1 MLDSLFSSGAAPALP
16 PLPEPLQ
23 ARWQPLRIGLA
34 ELFHYDSEEF
44 WFRDGHLLLRGNN
57 GTGKSKVLSLTL
69 PFLFDASIK
78 SSRIEPDGDA
88 TKKMAW
94 NLLLGKHERRVGYA
108 WIEFGR
114 IGEDG
119 QPRFLTLGCGLSA
132 VAARTQVDTWYFMT
146 EGQRVGRELWLID
159 ERRAVLGK
167 ERLAQA
173 LDGSGQLFDTAQ
185 AYRRAVDERLFHLGE
200 ARYAALMDTLIQ
212 LRQPQL
218 SKKPNEDNLSNA
230 LTEALAPLP
239 EELLADVADAMNQLE
254 EYGQQL
260 HELGELAKAIG
271 QFNRRYSQYA
281 RVNARRQ
288 ARVLR
293 SAQTSFDKASRD
305 LNDARAAFDAD
316 QAAEAGLRASLDA
329 AETRQLRDRAALD
342 EMQSDPL
349 MQDARRIDE
358 LDRHLAARQREK
370 AAAEAALREAMERQA
385 RDADALRDYAGRAD
399 AACAGMSSATRAFE
413 ETGSAA
419 GLARHAEFAAALV
432 CCGQADALADLTPAE
447 YEQMGRALSGLGR
460 QRRTDVAVVAG
471 RLGQL
476 DAAAGARDTAQERR
490 DQHADDLA
498 DAAARVAA
506 GETGLLDQAERLV
519 DAWSAHAAGL
529 RELAV
534 DSVSV
539 LPALSDWARTL
550 EGENPARSALLR
562 SQHDS
567 SLRLAQDEA
576 GVLARRAA
584 LEEQTLALERERERL
599 ALGVD
604 SVPPPPCQ
612 RDPASRPPGR
622 PGAPFWQLVEFR
634 DRVCDEAE
642 RAGLEAA
649 LEAAGLLDAWVGPDG
664 VIDAALLPDTRLSD
678 TLLVARAGQPAS
690 LAAWL
695 APALPCALDPA
706 LVERLLT
713 TVACGANDSG
723 AEAWVAP
730 DGRFRIG
737 PLAGAWIKPAAQ
749 YIGAASRAEARRRR
763 IAAIDTALAGLA
775 QERAALS
782 AALARLAARRARA
795 AAEWGAAPP
804 DAALR
809 TAHVQAAALE
819 RERRQAAE
827 RLAAAEARLAA
838 ALDAWRAARAALER
852 DAADLQLPADGA
864 GLAAASAA
872 LDAAAQALQ
881 ELLLRAEAVRH
892 ALPERRRQ
900 AERLEDRKRD
910 TASRNEQAARCLE
923 AADEAQ
929 VRLNTLRERVG
940 AQVSELTARLA
951 ALRQAVQDGETALRH
966 ARARLGAASETR
978 ARSGQRAASA
988 AATLEERTAQ
998 RQDAVHGLEQFNGTG
1013 LLAIAL
1019 PELEVP
1025 PAPWSIEPALG
1036 VARRAEQLLQ
1046 EVEAEDADWARV
1058 QSAYARDFSD
1068 LQSALTALGHQGQA
1082 EPSDHGM
1089 IVTIVYQN
1097 RPQRPDLIEAAIR
1110 AEIAQRQ
1117 ELLTARETEVLENHL
1132 QAEVAAAIQRR
1143 LQEADRRV
1151 ATINTELAKRPTST
1165 GVRFRLQWQAL
1176 EEGSEGA
1183 PVGLEAARKR
1193 LLNTS
1198 YDAWSPEDRQVV
1210 GRMLQNRIAAERA
1223 RDDAGRSGSLL
1234 ELLARALDYRRW
1246 HRFRVQ
1252 RWQDGQW
1259 RPLAGPAF
1267 SGERALGLTV
1277 PLFAAVSSF
1286 YTHAGSRHAPRLVL
1300 LDEAFAGIDDAAR
1313 AHCMALVREF
1323 DLDFVMTSEREWA
1336 CYAELPG
1343 VSICQLQRHE
1353 GIDAVHVSRWT
1364 WDGRARQLE
1373 EDGARRFPQAAD
1385 TSAESAADASAE

>member
-1 MLDSLFSSGAAPALP
+1 M
-16 PLPEPLQ
+16 Q
-23 ARWQPLRIGLA
+23 ARWQPLRIGLV

-114 IGEDG
+114 IGDDG
-119 QPRFLTLGCGLSA
+119 LPRYLTLGCGLSA
-132 VAARTQVDTWYFMT
+132 VAARTQVDTWYFIT
-146 EGQRVGRELWLID
+146 EGQRVGRDLWLIN
-159 ERRAVLGK
+159 EQHAVLGK

-173 LDGSGQLFDTAQ
+173 IDGSGQLFETAQ

-239 EELLADVADAMNQLE
+239 DELLADVAEAMNQLE
-254 EYGQQL
+254 DYGQQL
-260 HELGELAKAIG
+260 TELNELAKAIG
-271 QFNRRYSQYA
+271 QFNRRYRQYA

-293 SAQTSFDKASRD
+293 AATTAFDNASRD
-305 LNDARAAFDAD
+305 LNEARTAFEADACNQAVLHQALE
-316 QAAEAGLRASLDA
+316 AAES
-329 AETRQLRDRAALD
+329 RQLHERAALD
-342 EMQSDPL
+342 EMQADPL
-349 MQDARRIDE
+349 MRDANRNDE
-358 LDRHLAARQREK
+358 LARNLAQRRREV
-370 AAAEAALREAMERQA
+370 ATAEAALRASAQRQA
-385 RDADALRDYAGRAD
+385 SDADALRGYAERAD
-399 AACAGMSSATRAFE
+399 AACAALAQSAALFGE
-413 ETGSAA
+413 AGQAA
-419 GLARHAEFAAALV
+419 GLAAREEFAAAAACFAQPDL
-432 CCGQADALADLTPAE
+432 LAGLEAAQ
-447 YEQMGRALSGLGR
+447 YEQMRRALLSMGQ
-460 QRRTDVAVVAG
+460 QRRADVAVVDAG
-471 RLGQL
+471 LRQLGTSAQ
-476 DAAAGARDTAQERR
+476 ARDAAQERR
-490 DQHADDLA
+490 DESADSLA
-498 DAAARVAA
+498 DAAARV
-506 GETGLLDQAERLV
+506 TQAEVELV
-519 DAWSAHAAGL
+519 AQGDALIDAWDAHVAGL
-529 RELAV
+529 RELAL
-534 DSVSV
+534 DAAAV
-539 LPALSDWARTL
+539 LPALADWTRSL
-550 EGENPARSALLR
+550 EGENPARSALMR
-562 SQHDS
+562 AQHDS
-567 SLRLAQDEA
+567 SMQLAHDEA
-576 GVLARRAA
+576 DVQARRAA
-584 LEEQTLALERERERL
+584 FAADALALERERERL
-599 ALGVD
+599 AQGED
-604 SVPPPPCQ
+604 SAPPAPYP
-612 RDPASRPPGR
+612 RDPATRPAGR
-622 PGAPFWQLVEFR
+622 AGAPFGQLVEFR
-634 DRVCDEAE
+634 EGVTDIAA

-649 LEAAGLLDAWVGPDG
+649 LEAAGLLDAWVDPDG
-664 VIDAALLPDTRLSD
+664 AIDAGADTPRFD
-678 TLLVARAGQPAS
+678 TLLRARAVQPAP
-690 LAAWL
+690 LGAWL
-695 APALPCALDPA
+695 APSQPCPVDPHQ
-706 LVERLLT
+706 VESLLASI
-713 TVACGANDSG
+713 ACTNGEDDTG

-737 PLAGAWIKPAAQ
+737 PLSGAWNKPAAA

-763 IAAIDTALAGLA
+763 IAEIGALLAGLGRE
-775 QERAALS
+775 QALLDD
-782 AALARLAARRARA
+782 ALARLAQRRSHAGA
-795 AAEWGAAPP
+795 DWDAAPS
-804 DAALR
+804 DTALR
-809 TAHVQAAALE
+809 SAHVQVGALE

-827 RLAAAEARLAA
+827 RLSGAEARLVA
-838 ALDAWRAARAALER
+838 ALDVWRAARAALLR
-852 DAADLQLPADGA
+852 DAADLQLPPEEDA
-864 GLAAASAA
+864 LAAVSVA
-872 LDAAAQALQ
+872 LDAAGHALHDMLLQAQG
-881 ELLLRAEAVRH
+881 VRQ

-900 AERLEDRKRD
+900 QERADERRQELAERE
-910 TASRNEQAARCLE
+910 EQHARCAE
-923 AADEAQ
+923 AVDEAKT
-929 VRLNTLRERVG
+929 RLDTLRERVG
-940 AQVSELTARLA
+940 AQVSELTVRLA
-951 ALRQAVQDGETALRH
+951 ATRQAVVDGEAALKL
-966 ARARLGAASETR
+966 ARNRLGAASEAR
-978 ARSGQRAASA
+978 ARSEQRAESA
-988 AATLEERTAQ
+988 AAILEERTAL
-998 RQDAVHGLEQFNGTG
+998 RHGAVRGLEQFNATG

-1025 PAPWSIEPALG
+1025 AAGWGFDAALG

-1046 EVEAEDADWARV
+1046 DVDAEDADWSRV
-1058 QSAYARDFSD
+1058 QSAFSRDYSD
-1068 LQSALTALGHQGQA
+1068 LLTALTALGHQGQA
-1082 EPSDHGM
+1082 EPSDYGM

-1097 RPQRPDLIEAAIR
+1097 RLQRPDVIEAAVR
-1110 AEIAQRQ
+1110 GEIVQRH

-1151 ATINTELAKRPTST
+1151 ATINAELAKRPTST
-1165 GVRFRLQWQAL
+1165 GVRFRLLWQAL

-1183 PVGLEAARKR
+1183 PVGLDAARKR

-1210 GRMLQNRIAAERA
+1210 GRMLQNRIATERA

-1259 RPLAGPAF
+1259 RPLSGPAS

-1353 GIDAVHVSRWT
+1353 GIDAVYVSRWS
-1364 WDGRARQLE
+1364 WDGRAKRLE
-1373 EDGARRFPQAAD
+1373 EDGVRRFPDVAD
-1385 TSAESAADASAE
+1385 ATSAA

>member
-239 EELLADVADAMNQLE
+239 DELLADVADAMNQLE

-293 SAQTSFDKASRD
+293 SAQTNFDKASRD

-385 RDADALRDYAGRAD
+385 RDAAALRDYAGRAD
-399 AACAGMSSATRAFE
+399 AACAGLASATGAFE

-419 GLARHAEFAAALV
+419 GLARHAEFAAALA
-432 CCGQADALADLTPAE
+432 CCGQPDALADLTPAE
-447 YEQMGRALSGLGR
+447 YEQMGRALRGLGR
-460 QRRTDVAVVAG
+460 QRRTDVVVVAG

-476 DAAAGARDTAQERR
+476 EAAAGARDAAQERR

-498 DAAARVAA
+498 DAAARLAA

-519 DAWSAHAAGL
+519 DAWSVHAAGL

-534 DSVSV
+534 DSVAL
-539 LPALSDWARTL
+539 LPALADWTRTL

-584 LEEQTLALERERERL
+584 LEEEILALQQERERL

-604 SVPPPPCQ
+604 SAPPPPYS
-612 RDPASRPPGR
+612 RDRGARPPGR

-634 DRVCDEAE
+634 NGVCGEAE

-664 VIDAALLPDTRLSD
+664 AIDALLPDTLLAD
-678 TLLVARAGQPAS
+678 TLLRARPAQPAS

-695 APALPCALDPA
+695 APAQPCALDPA
-706 LVERLLT
+706 LVERLLAS
-713 TVACGANDSG
+713 VACGANDSG

-737 PLAGAWIKPAAQ
+737 PLAGAWTKPAAQ

-763 IAAIDTALAGLA
+763 IAGIDAALAGLA
-775 QERAALS
+775 QEQAALS

-795 AAEWGAAPP
+795 TAEWDAAPP
-804 DAALR
+804 DTALR
-809 TAHVQAAALE
+809 SAHVQAAALE

-827 RLAAAEARLAA
+827 RLAAAEARLAT
-838 ALDAWRAARAALER
+838 ALDAWRAARADLER
-852 DAADLQLPADGA
+852 DAADLQLPPDGT
-864 GLAAASAA
+864 GLAAVSDA
-872 LDAAAQALQ
+872 LDAAAQTLQ
-881 ELLLRAEAVRH
+881 ELLLRAQEVRH

-900 AERLEDRKRD
+900 EERLEDCKRD
-910 TASRNEQAARCLE
+910 TASRNEQAARCIE
-923 AADEAQ
+923 AADEAR
-929 VRLNTLRERVG
+929 VRLDTLRERVG
-940 AQVSELTARLA
+940 VQVSELTARLA
-951 ALRQAVQDGETALRH
+951 ALRQAVQDGETALKH
-966 ARARLGAASETR
+966 ARARLGTASETR
-978 ARSGQRAASA
+978 ARSGQRAESASV
-988 AATLEERTAQ
+988 TLEERSAQ
-998 RQDAVHGLEQFNGTG
+998 RQEAVHGLEQFNATG

-1036 VARRAEQLLQ
+1036 VARRAEQLLH

-1259 RPLAGPAF
+1259 RPLAGPAS

-1364 WDGRARQLE
+1364 WDGRARRLE
-1373 EDGARRFPQAAD
+1373 EDGARRFPQVAD
-1385 TSAESAADASAE
+1385 TPAEAAADASAR

>member
-1 MLDSLFSSGAAPALP
+1 MLDSLFSTGAAPALP
-16 PLPEPLQ
+16 ALPEPLQ
-23 ARWQPLRIGLA
+23 ARWQPLRVGLV

-44 WFRDGHLLLRGNN
+44 WFHDGHLLLRGNN

-94 NLLLGKHERRVGYA
+94 NLLLGKHERRIGYA

-146 EGQRVGRELWLID
+146 EGRRIGRELWLID

-239 EELLADVADAMNQLE
+239 DELLADVADAMNQLE

-260 HELGELAKAIG
+260 AELSELAKAIG

-293 SAQTSFDKASRD
+293 SAQTGFDKASRD

-316 QAAEAGLRASLDA
+316 QAAETGLRASLEA
-329 AETRQLRDRAALD
+329 AETQQLRGRAAFD

-349 MQDARRIDE
+349 MQDARRIEE
-358 LDRHLAARQREK
+358 LDRHLGARRREK
-370 AAAEAALREAMERQA
+370 TEAEAALRDAMERQA
-385 RDADALRDYAGRAD
+385 RDAEALRDYAGRAD
-399 AACAGMSSATRAFE
+399 AACAALAPAVTAFE
-413 ETGSAA
+413 DTGSGA
-419 GLARHAEFAAALV
+419 GLARHEEFAAALA
-432 CCGQADALADLTPAE
+432 CFRQSDALADLDLAD
-447 YEQMGRALSGLGR
+447 YEQMGRALRDLGR
-460 QRRTDVAVVAG
+460 QRRIDVTVVAG

-476 DAAAGARDTAQERR
+476 DAAAATRNAAQERR
-490 DQHADDLA
+490 DQQADDLA
-498 DAAARVAA
+498 DAAARLAS
-506 GETGLLDQAERLV
+506 GEAGLLDQADRLV
-519 DAWSAHAAGL
+519 DAWGAHAAGL
-529 RELAV
+529 RELAI
-534 DSVSV
+534 DSAAV
-539 LPALSDWARTL
+539 LPALADWTRTL
-550 EGENPARSALLR
+550 EGENPAHGALLR

-576 GVLARRAA
+576 GALARRAA
-584 LEEQTLALERERERL
+584 LDAQTLALEQERKRL
-599 ALGVD
+599 ADGVD
-604 SVPPPPCQ
+604 SAPPPPYQ
-612 RDPASRPPGR
+612 RGPGARPPGR
-622 PGAPFWQLVEFR
+622 AGAPFWQLVEFR
-634 DRVCDEAE
+634 DNVRDEAE

-664 VIDAALLPDTRLSD
+664 AIDAHTLLAD
-678 TLLVARAGQPAS
+678 TLLQARAAQPAS

-695 APALPCALDPA
+695 APAQPCALDPR
-706 LVERLLT
+706 LVERLLAS
-713 TVACGANDSG
+713 VACGASDGG

-737 PLAGAWIKPAAQ
+737 PLGGAWTKPAAQ
-749 YIGAASRAEARRRR
+749 YIGAASRADARRRR
-763 IAAIDTALAGLA
+763 IAEIDAMLAGLA
-775 QERAALS
+775 QEQAALS
-782 AALARLAARRARA
+782 AGLALLVARRAHA
-795 AAEWGAAPP
+795 AAEWDAAPL
-804 DAALR
+804 DTALR
-809 TAHVQAAALE
+809 GAHVQAVALE

-827 RLAAAEARLAA
+827 RLAAAEARLAT

-852 DAADLQLPADGA
+852 DAADLQLPPDGP
-864 GLAAASAA
+864 GLAAVSAA

-881 ELLLRAEAVRH
+881 ALELRAQEVRH
-892 ALPERRRQ
+892 AVPERRRQ
-900 AERLEDRKRD
+900 ETRLADRKRD
-910 TASRNEQAARCLE
+910 TASRHEQAARCIE
-923 AADEAQ
+923 AVDEAQ
-929 VRLNTLRERVG
+929 VRLDTLRERVG

-951 ALRQAVQDGETALRH
+951 ALRRAVQDGETALKH
-966 ARARLGAASETR
+966 ARTQLGAASETR
-978 ARSGQRAASA
+978 ARSGQRAESA

-998 RQDAVHGLEQFNGTG
+998 RQDAVHGLEQFNATG

-1036 VARRAEQLLQ
+1036 VARRAEQLLHD
-1046 EVEAEDADWARV
+1046 VEAEDADWARV

-1132 QAEVAAAIQRR
+1132 QAEVAAAIGRR

-1259 RPLAGPAF
+1259 RPLAGPAS

-1364 WDGRARQLE
+1364 WDGRARRLE
-1373 EDGARRFPQAAD
+1373 EDGARRFPQV
-1385 TSAESAADASAE
+1385 ADAAAEAATDAAAK

>member
-1 MLDSLFSSGAAPALP
+1 MPDSLFSTGAAPALP
-16 PLPEPLQ
+16 ALPEPLQ
-23 ARWQPLRIGLA
+23 SRWQPLRIGLV

-88 TKKMAW
+88 SKKMAW
-94 NLLLGKHERRVGYA
+94 NLLLGKHERRVGYT

-119 QPRFLTLGCGLSA
+119 QPCYLSLGCGLSA
-132 VAARTQVDTWYFMT
+132 VAARPQVDTWYFIT
-146 EGQRVGRELWLID
+146 EGQRIGRELWLID
-159 ERRAVLGK
+159 ERRTVLGK

-200 ARYAALMDTLIQ
+200 TRYAALMDTLIQ

-239 EELLADVADAMNQLE
+239 DELLADVAEAMNQLE
-254 EYGQQL
+254 EYAQQL
-260 HELGELAKAIG
+260 AELNELAKAIG
-271 QFNRRYSQYA
+271 QFTRRYRQYA

-293 SAQTSFDKASRD
+293 TAQTGFDKASRE
-305 LNDARAAFDAD
+305 LHEARAAFDAD
-316 QAAEAGLRASLDA
+316 LLKESGLRAALEAAEAEHLRK
-329 AETRQLRDRAALD
+329 RAALD
-342 EMQSDPL
+342 EMLSDPL
-349 MQDARRIDE
+349 MQDANRIEE
-358 LDRHLAARQREK
+358 LARNLTARQREL
-370 AAAEAALREAMERQA
+370 AAAEAALREAVQQQEG
-385 RDADALRDYAGRAD
+385 DADVLRGYAGRAD
-399 AACAGMSSATRAFE
+399 AACAALAQAAAEFCAAGA
-413 ETGSAA
+413 AA
-419 GLARHAEFAAALV
+419 GLAQREEFAAA
-432 CCGQADALADLTPAE
+432 QACFARPDDLAGLAVAE
-447 YEQMGRALSGLGR
+447 YEQLQRTLRSRGQ
-460 QRRTDVAVVAG
+460 QRRADIAVVAAC
-471 RLGQL
+471 LGAL
-476 DAAAGARDTAQERR
+476 EAAAQARDTAQERR
-490 DQHADDLA
+490 GASADDLA
-498 DAAARVAA
+498 DAGERQAA
-506 GETGLLDQAERLV
+506 GEAELLAQAHGLV
-519 DAWSAHAAGL
+519 DAWSAHAATL
-529 RELAV
+529 RELAL
-534 DSVSV
+534 DSAALS
-539 LPALSDWARTL
+539 PALAEWTRSL
-550 EGENPARSALLR
+550 EGENPARSALMR

-567 SLRLAQDEA
+567 SLRLAQEEA
-576 GVLARRAA
+576 AA
-584 LEEQTLALERERERL
+584 LAQRALLDAQAEALEQERARL
-599 ALGVD
+599 AHGAD
-604 SVPPPPCQ
+604 SAPPAPYQ
-612 RDPASRPPGR
+612 RAPGTRPPER
-622 PGAPFWQLVEFR
+622 PGAPFWRLVEFR
-634 DRVCDEAE
+634 EGVGGDAE

-664 VIDAALLPDTRLSD
+664 AVDAGAGAPPYD
-678 TLLVARAGQPAS
+678 TLLCARRSQPAS
-690 LAAWL
+690 LGAWL
-695 APALPCALDPA
+695 VPAQPCALDPA
-706 LVERLLT
+706 LVERLLVS
-713 TVACGANDSG
+713 VACSVDDGG
-723 AEAWVAP
+723 AETWVAP

-737 PLAGAWIKPAAQ
+737 ALAGAWTKPAAE

-763 IAAIDTALAGLA
+763 IEEIDAALAALA
-775 QERAALS
+775 QEQAALS
-782 AALARLAARRARA
+782 VALSLLAERRSRA
-795 AAEWGAAPP
+795 LSEWEAAPP
-804 DAALR
+804 DTALR
-809 TAHVQAAALE
+809 AAHVQAAALE

-827 RLAAAEARLAA
+827 RLAIAEARLAA
-838 ALDAWRAARAALER
+838 AMEAWRAARAALER
-852 DAADLQLPADGA
+852 DAADLRLPAESGA
-864 GLAAASAA
+864 LAQVSAG
-872 LDAAAQALQ
+872 LDAAAQTLQ
-881 ELLLRAEAVRH
+881 DLLLRAQEVRH
-892 ALPERRRQ
+892 VLPERRRQ
-900 AERLEDRKRD
+900 QERVEDRKRD
-910 TASRNEQAARCLE
+910 VAARSEQAARCSE
-923 AADEAQ
+923 ATDEAT
-929 VRLNTLRERVG
+929 VRLDTLRERVG

-951 ALRQAVQDGETALRH
+951 ALREAVQDGEAALKRS
-966 ARARLGAASETR
+966 RAQLGAAGETR
-978 ARSGQRAASA
+978 ARSGQRAENAASM
-988 AATLEERTAQ
+988 LDERTAL
-998 RQDAVHGLEQFNGTG
+998 RQSAVHGLEQFSATG

-1019 PELEVP
+1019 PELDLP
-1025 PAPWSIEPALG
+1025 PPPWSIEPALG
-1036 VARRAEQLLQ
+1036 VARRAEQLLH
-1046 EVEAEDADWARV
+1046 EVDAGDDDWSRV

-1082 EPSDHGM
+1082 EPSDYGM

-1097 RPQRPDLIEAAIR
+1097 RPQRPDIIETAIR

-1132 QAEVAAAIQRR
+1132 QAEVAAAIQSR

-1151 ATINTELAKRPTST
+1151 ATINTELARRPTST
-1165 GVRFRLQWQAL
+1165 GVRFRLRWQAL
-1176 EEGSEGA
+1176 EEGSEAA

-1198 YDAWSPEDRQVV
+1198 YDAWSAEDRQVV
-1210 GRMLQNRIAAERA
+1210 GRMLQNRIDAERA

-1259 RPLAGPAF
+1259 RPLAGPAS

-1353 GIDAVHVSRWT
+1353 GIDAVHVSRWS
-1364 WDGRARQLE
+1364 WDGRAKRLE
-1373 EDGARRFPQAAD
+1373 EDGARRFPD
-1385 TSAESAADASAE
+1385 VADATAVE